1 MEVYQ
6 VQKKKSD
13 HHLGPLTYEQQNQF
27 DKVLEDYV
35 DICAA
40 SQTDIGRTNLITH
53 RIHTEDAMPL
63 SQSPYR
69 CNPKNREFLRNE
81 VTKMEKQGL
90 IRKSASP
97 WVASVVIVDKKGGE
111 QRLCIDYR
119 RLNNCTKPDAYPLPR
134 IDDTLESFRTAN

>member
-1 MEVYQ
+1 M
-6 VQKKKSD
+6 
-13 HHLGPLTYEQQNQF
+13 
-27 DKVLEDYV
+27 EDYAN
-35 DICAA
+35 ICAA

-53 RIHTEDAMPL
+53 RIHTGDAMPL

-97 WVASVVIVDKKGGE
+97 WAAPIVIVNKKGE
-111 QRLCIDYR
+111 
-119 RLNNCTKPDAYPLPR
+119 
-134 IDDTLESFRTAN
+134 E